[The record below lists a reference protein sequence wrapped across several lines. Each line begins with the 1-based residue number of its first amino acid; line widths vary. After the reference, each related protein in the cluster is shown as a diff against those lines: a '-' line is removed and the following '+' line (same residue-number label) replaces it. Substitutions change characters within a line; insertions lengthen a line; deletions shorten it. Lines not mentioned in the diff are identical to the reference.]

1 MLMLAAVTMATN
13 DLKCI
18 CCRGNVES
26 CQKQINITKQGRES
40 FRYCSLRI
48 ERPCDGS
55 VDHVTLIH
63 CIPGGRKW
71 ISQRW
76 KQVSS
81 TRRLTRLLVTV
92 SADMI
97 LHFSFWYLLL
107 FYFFFFVL
115 FGGTL
120 MSDKLINGLPLPNLS
135 LVINSNVL
143 FRRVKSISLPYMVT
157 ASLQWQAVG

>member
-1 MLMLAAVTMATN
+1 MLVAVTMATN

-40 FRYCSLRI
+40 FRYRSLRI
-48 ERPCDGS
+48 ERPCNGA

-63 CIPGGRKW
+63 CIPGGGRKMNQSEMKTSVKHAQTDTT
-71 ISQRW
+71 IGYCQCRHNITF
-76 KQVSS
+76 QLLIFAAVS
-81 TRRLTRLLVTV
+81 
-92 SADMI
+92 
-97 LHFSFWYLLL
+97 
-107 FYFFFFVL
+107 FFFFF

-135 LVINSNVL
+135 LVINTNVL
-143 FRRVKSISLPYMVT
+143 FQRVKSISLPYMVT
-157 ASLQWQAVG
+157 ASLQCQAVG